1 MRAKIIYKDED
12 GVILVVIWKGEQ
24 ENMQEILRDAKKA
37 AELANCKLIQVEELE

>member
-12 GVILVVIWKGEQ
+12 GVILVVIWKGE
-24 ENMQEILRDAKKA
+24 EGNIHAILREAKKA